1 MPGYKKKSI
10 GKKSYKKRTYKKRL
24 SSMRPKTDAL
34 MCHVSLT
41 DNLVLNA
48 LASRANVLVNWAG
61 PTNGTDLTFRLA
73 NSPEFTRNVVRYRWF
88 RVHKVKITARPLNV
102 MYEFDTA
109 RTGGLATMAMASS
122 PISSEV
128 SGANVDALL

>member
-1 MPGYKKKSI
+1 MPGYKKKKTI
-10 GKKSYKKRTYKKRL
+10 RKSYKKRSYKKRL

-34 MCHVSLT
+34 MCHISLT

-48 LASRANVLVNWAG
+48 LAARANVLVNWAG
-61 PTNGTDLTFRLA
+61 PTNGTDVTFRLA

-88 RVHKVKITARPLNV
+88 RVHKMKITVRPLNL

-122 PISSEV
+122 PISSDA
-128 SGANVDALL
+128 SGANVDGLF